1 MKPGDVVKVPVLSK
15 EMSYDS
21 GMPEII
27 QRIHTMEVQ
36 VVKVNDDETVDIV
49 SSDVIGDTNCFTM
62 TPSTLWQLSRR

>member
-1 MKPGDVVKVPVLSK
+1 MKPGDVVKVPVETKS
-15 EMSYDS
+15 MVT
-21 GMPEII
+21 GGAVIRTI
-27 QRIHTMEVQ
+27 QTMEVQ

>member
-1 MKPGDVVKVPVLSK
+1 MKPGDVVKVQVETKS
-15 EMSYDS
+15 MVT
-21 GMPEII
+21 GGAVIRTI
-27 QRIHTMEVQ
+27 QTMEVQ